1 MTLKKLDE
9 KVNKQADFKSTH
21 NVKPVVLMCVYGG
34 VGGGAVLLR
43 DREKTATAL
52 KPQLLFI
59 SEPHEIHQQQGSLLV
74 ILVS

>member
-21 NVKPVVLMCVYGG
+21 NIKPVVLMCVYG
-34 VGGGAVLLR
+34 GGGAVLLR

-52 KPQLLFI
+52 KPQLLFN
-59 SEPHEIHQQQGSLLV
+59 SEPHEIHQQQSSLLV

>member
-21 NVKPVVLMCVYGG
+21 NIKPVVLMCVY
-34 VGGGAVLLR
+34 GGAVLLR

-59 SEPHEIHQQQGSLLV
+59 SEPHEIHQQQSSLLV